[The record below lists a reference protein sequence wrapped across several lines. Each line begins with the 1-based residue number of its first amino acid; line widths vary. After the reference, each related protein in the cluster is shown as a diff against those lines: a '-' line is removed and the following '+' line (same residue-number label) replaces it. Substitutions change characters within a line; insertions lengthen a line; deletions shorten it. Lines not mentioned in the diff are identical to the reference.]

1 MHNDLI
7 LRSNKYFIN
16 LNIFIASE
24 KCIERC
30 CMDHNVPMKCVEEKS
45 ESQMKSGHNST
56 HLVVTLVMSNECND
70 YQEALEMCKLECNE
84 DTKDEDTKGKNDIFR
99 KCS

>member
-1 MHNDLI
+1 
-7 LRSNKYFIN
+7 
-16 LNIFIASE
+16 
-24 KCIERC
+24 
-30 CMDHNVPMKCVEEKS
+30 MDHNVPMKCVEEKS

-84 DTKDEDTKGKNDIFR
+84 DTKGKIDIFTLVR
-99 KCS
+99 RLNKKLH